1 MKGQLKCVLLRSK
14 FMKFQNQNDRIRKF
28 HHSPYNRGKK
38 YICGYTVVDMI
49 VYFIGYIQVEILAL
63 LL

>member
-1 MKGQLKCVLLRSK
+1 
-14 FMKFQNQNDRIRKF
+14 MKFQNQNDRIRKF